1 MTVRNSF
8 WLSGP
13 GTRSLSA
20 MRALPVAALTIIAS
34 LAVPGVD
41 ARPDWKGPLERAGI
55 RFISARQLHALIAR
69 GERLVIVDARD
80 EVHYR
85 RGRIPGAVSIPA
97 EDRPLA
103 FVDIAR
109 PKRLLHPDRLP
120 ADRETLVV
128 FYCGGP
134 N

>member
-1 MTVRNSF
+1 MSGASLRLHRRTLGCCHWRELIAMTVRNSF

-55 RFISARQLHALIAR
+55 RFISARHLHALIAR
-69 GERLVIVDARD
+69 GERLVIVVARD
-80 EVHYR
+80 DVPYR
-85 RGRIPGAVSIPA
+85 RGRIPGSGSIPPEA
-97 EDRPLA
+97 RPLA
-103 FVDIAR
+103 CRDMA
-109 PKRLLHPDRLP
+109 L
-120 ADRETLVV
+120 
-128 FYCGGP
+128 
-134 N
+134 

>member
-1 MTVRNSF
+1 
-8 WLSGP
+8 
-13 GTRSLSA
+13 
-20 MRALPVAALTIIAS
+20 MRAHAVAALAFTVS
-34 LAVPGVD
+34 LACAGAD
-41 ARPDWKGPLERAGI
+41 ARPDWKTPLERAGI
-55 RFISARQLHALIAR
+55 RFLSARALHALLTS
-69 GERLVIVDARD
+69 GERFVLVDARD

-103 FVDIAR
+103 FVDVTR
-109 PKRLLHPDRLP
+109 PKRLGHPERLP
-120 ADRETLVV
+120 TDRDTLLV

>member
-1 MTVRNSF
+1 
-8 WLSGP
+8 
-13 GTRSLSA
+13 
-20 MRALPVAALTIIAS
+20 MRARIVAGLVLAMS
-34 LAVPGVD
+34 LACAGAE
-41 ARPDWKGPLERAGI
+41 ARPDWKTPLERLGI
-55 RFISARQLHALIAR
+55 RFISARHLHALMAS
-69 GERLVIVDARD
+69 GERFVLVDARD

-103 FVDIAR
+103 FVDVTR
-109 PKRLLHPDRLP
+109 PAQLTHPERLP
-120 ADRETLVV
+120 TARDTLLI

>member
-1 MTVRNSF
+1 
-8 WLSGP
+8 
-13 GTRSLSA
+13 
-20 MRALPVAALTIIAS
+20 MRAHAVAALAIALS
-34 LAVPGVD
+34 LACAGAD
-41 ARPDWKGPLERAGI
+41 ARPDWKTPLERIGI
-55 RFISARQLHALIAR
+55 RFISARELHALMTS
-69 GERLVIVDARD
+69 GERFVLVDARD

-103 FVDIAR
+103 FVDGSRPAR
-109 PKRLLHPDRLP
+109 LSHPERLP
-120 ADRETLVV
+120 AARDTLLI